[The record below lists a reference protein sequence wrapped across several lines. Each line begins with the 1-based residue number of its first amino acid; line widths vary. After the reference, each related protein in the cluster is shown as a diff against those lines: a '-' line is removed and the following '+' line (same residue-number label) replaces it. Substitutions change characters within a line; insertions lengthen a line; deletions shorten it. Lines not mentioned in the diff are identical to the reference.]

1 MSKHNHMHSKQ
12 IKYKYSEDEREED
25 EITAFIPD
33 AEKSLSRVC
42 NNDWCLC
49 GSCTRMETEAES
61 ICCQEQ
67 PPVLLRVMQWNQ
79 QGSCVVHHPFFV
91 SVCLNP
97 YALQTIY
104 SRDKKLFGSL
114 FNKPLHE
121 KYQITAYRTFS
132 DYFFHSLRGSITIP
146 LPGCV
151 LNTIRKAFPKD
162 AAIGSFPGYCE
173 L

>member
-1 MSKHNHMHSKQ
+1 MSEHDHMHSNQ
-12 IKYKYSEDEREED
+12 IKYRHTEDECEED
-25 EITAFIPD
+25 EITALIPD
-33 AEKSLSRVC
+33 AEKPLSRVG

-104 SRDKKLFGSL
+104 NRDKKLFGSL

-121 KYQITAYRTFS
+121 KYQITAYRTFN
-132 DYFFHSLRGSITIP
+132 DYFFNSLRGSITIP

>member
-1 MSKHNHMHSKQ
+1 MSEQAQMPCTQTMYEH
-12 IKYKYSEDEREED
+12 SEDDYEED
-25 EITAFIPD
+25 EITTLIPD
-33 AEKSLSRVC
+33 AEKTLSRVG

-49 GSCTRMETEAES
+49 GSCARMEIEAES

-67 PPVLLRVMQWNQ
+67 PPVLLRLMQWNQ
-79 QGSCVVHHPFFV
+79 QGSCVVQHPFFV

-114 FNKPLHE
+114 FNKPLH
-121 KYQITAYRTFS
+121 
-132 DYFFHSLRGSITIP
+132 DLRGSMTIP
-146 LPGCV
+146 LPSCV